1 MAIYKCKYRIGFTDI
16 DKNNLIKNR
25 AIIKILEN
33 AGGMHSDSIKC
44 GYTDIE
50 ETGKGW
56 VILAWKIKVLSRP
69 KYNTEVETHT
79 WARDINKIFT
89 FRDYKM
95 YDENGNLAV
104 IATSKWAMIDVKK
117 GKIAEITPKIE
128 KDYQPEEISV
138 FEERKIDK
146 LAEPETVILKRE
158 CPVLRG
164 DIDMN
169 GHVHNVNYLNY
180 AYETLPAEVYENETL
195 NNIEIM
201 YKRQIKPDDKIICLY
216 TKQGGKHIVTIKSK
230 DEKTLHAI
238 VELY

>member
-79 WARDINKIFT
+79 WVRDINKIFT
-89 FRDYKM
+89 YRDYKM
-95 YDENGNLAV
+95 YDEDGNLAV
-104 IATSKWAMIDVKK
+104 IATSKWAMIDVKR
-117 GKIAEITPKIE
+117 GKIAEITSKIE
-128 KDYQPEEISV
+128 KDYQPEDISV

-146 LAEPETVILKRE
+146 LAEPETVILKRD

-201 YKRQIKPDDKIICLY
+201 YKRQIKLGDKIVCFY
-216 TKQGGKHIVTIKSK
+216 TKENNKHIVTIKSE
-230 DEKTLHAI
+230 DEQTLHAI